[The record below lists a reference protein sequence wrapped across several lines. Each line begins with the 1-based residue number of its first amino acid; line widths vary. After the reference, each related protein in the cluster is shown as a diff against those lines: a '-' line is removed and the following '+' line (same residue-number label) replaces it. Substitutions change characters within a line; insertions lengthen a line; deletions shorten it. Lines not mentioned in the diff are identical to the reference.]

1 MGGVNGFKPLLRL
14 LSAGAGLALTIICC
28 IGFKTV
34 NSSASAAASF
44 GGSTNFGCLCF
55 LGVCFGALLTLAE
68 TQWEWFFFLFGFL
81 RYRVG
86 LALVFMVT
94 GIMTALIGR
103 KLDEKCKCETYL
115 VLIIIGAACIA
126 AGSLHVF
133 VIPLFGNTAVPTKK
147 GNQAPSSSSIRAR
160 ATMFTSAPQPAE
172 PAATKS
178 AISRGPKV
186 VEETSPVFQPIVLEP
201 ATAASTN
208 NKDADGTPGLPS
220 WMTNA

>member
-86 LALVFMVT
+86 RALVFMVT

-103 KLDEKCKCETYL
+103 KLDQQCKCETYL
-115 VLIIIGAACIA
+115 ALIIIGAGCIL
-126 AGSLHVF
+126 AGSLHVL
-133 VIPLFGNTAVPTKK
+133 VIPLFGNTAVPAKK
-147 GNQAPSSSSIRAR
+147 GNQAPSSSSSAR
-160 ATMFTSAPQPAE
+160 AAMFTSAPPPAE
-172 PAATKS
+172 PAAAKS
-178 AISRGPKV
+178 GIIRGPKV
-186 VEETSPVFQPIVLEP
+186 VEEASSVFQPIVLAP
-201 ATAASTN
+201 APAALPN
-208 NKDADGTPGLPS
+208 NKDADGGPDLPS

>member
-1 MGGVNGFKPLLRL
+1 MGCMNGFKPLLRL
-14 LSAGAGLALTIICC
+14 LSASAGLALNLICC

-44 GGSTNFGCLCF
+44 AGSTNFGCLCF

-86 LALVFMVT
+86 RALVFMVT

-103 KLDEKCKCETYL
+103 KLDEQCKCETYL
-115 VLIIIGAACIA
+115 VLIIIGAGCIA

-133 VIPLFGNTAVPTKK
+133 AIPLFGNTAVPANK
-147 GNQAPSSSSIRAR
+147 GNQAVRSSNTSAR
-160 ATMFTSAPQPAE
+160 AAMFISSPPQAD

-186 VEETSPVFQPIVLEP
+186 VEEVSAVFQPVVLEP
-201 ATAASTN
+201 AATASADKS
-208 NKDADGTPGLPS
+208 ADGGPDLPS
-220 WMTNA
+220 WMT